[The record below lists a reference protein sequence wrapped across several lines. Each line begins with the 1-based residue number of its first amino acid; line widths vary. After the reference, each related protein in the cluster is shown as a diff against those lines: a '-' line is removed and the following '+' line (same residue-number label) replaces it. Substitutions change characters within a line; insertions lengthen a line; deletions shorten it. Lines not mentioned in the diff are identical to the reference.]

1 MVPACLEDPKK
12 CAIGVLNVLVSLF
25 PPSSDS
31 VKFILSFMAVGG
43 LLEFLPGKIQ
53 SGPETLTG
61 HIPKYKDNGVLH
73 CIVFTLL
80 FFGGSNLGWGNFYD
94 FGIMYDNFPGYI
106 AFLNIF
112 GLAFCVF
119 LNIKGLNFPS
129 TGDCGSSG
137 SRVKDFLW
145 GTELY
150 PRIFNW
156 DLKRFINCRFSM
168 SFWQLAGL
176 SFAYRS
182 YTIHGKVDYGLLLAA
197 ISQYIY
203 LFKFFWWEMGYMR
216 SIDIIVDRAGFEI

>member
-25 PPSSDS
+25 PPSSDAI
-31 VKFILSFMAVGG
+31 KFILSFMAVGG

-53 SGPETLTG
+53 LGPETLTG

-182 YTIHGKVDYGLLLAA
+182 YTIHG
-197 ISQYIY
+197 
-203 LFKFFWWEMGYMR
+203 
-216 SIDIIVDRAGFEI
+216 

>member
-1 MVPACLEDPKK
+1 MVSEFLKDPRAC
-12 CAIGVLNVLVSLF
+12 AFGIINVLTSLF
-25 PPSSDS
+25 PPSFEAI
-31 VKFILSFMAVGG
+31 KFILSFMAVGA

-53 SGPETLTG
+53 NGPETLTG
-61 HIPKYKDNGVLH
+61 HIPKYKDNGVMH

-80 FFGGSNLGWGNFYD
+80 FFLGSNLGWGNFYD
-94 FGIMYDNFPGYI
+94 FGIMFDKFPGYI

-129 TGDCGSSG
+129 TADSGSSG

-150 PRIFNW
+150 PRIYNW

-168 SFWQLAGL
+168 TFW
-176 SFAYRS
+176 
-182 YTIHGKVDYGLLLAA
+182 
-197 ISQYIY
+197 
-203 LFKFFWWEMGYMR
+203 
-216 SIDIIVDRAGFEI
+216 